1 MNDLFIGSGGFT
13 GIKFIGALE
22 YLHTNKMLDLKN
34 FYGCSIGSLIGILY
48 ISGYKP
54 IDILE
59 MFNDFDLK
67 SLTSFDLNNV
77 KKNYIIDNK
86 LLDSLLKPL
95 LDKYEKQITLKDF
108 SVKTGVNIN
117 IICTDITN
125 MKCIN
130 FNNVSNPD
138 IKLTDAIKAS
148 MTVPFIFEPVK
159 IGNTEYIDGAIHNR
173 YGNHPDDKYI
183 LGYIIISKIKE
194 DSYLNKLFNMVQCK
208 KKPRGYCIIECETIN
223 EIDKIKDLDK
233 KFVYKHYKSGIENAR
248 EQIFK

>member
-159 IGNTEYIDGAIHNR
+159 IGNTEYRIPLYEFNYKNTLGLDYTSRFRGIMAQDLLKTNMSKAVILNNNGYYSIDYNQLNINLE
-173 YGNHPDDKYI
+173 K
-183 LGYIIISKIKE
+183 IS
-194 DSYLNKLFNMVQCK
+194 
-208 KKPRGYCIIECETIN
+208 
-223 EIDKIKDLDK
+223 
-233 KFVYKHYKSGIENAR
+233 
-248 EQIFK
+248 